1 MKVRLNLSTSPL
13 QSNRRFALAAG
24 IIGTIAV
31 VALLVLSYR
40 TYSAWKIDKDFR
52 ARQNSLE
59 LQIAKLQQQRQNLS
73 AFFENQGT
81 VQRRQRAAYLN
92 SLIQQRA
99 FPWIKIFMDL
109 ERILPEGVRVV
120 SIEPKLKGDSLQLTF
135 LVGAMSDEGKLKFLK
150 ALESSPEFSH
160 IELLSES
167 RPAQAGSKRSGHA
180 GASGAVFC
188 DMSGYMNG
196 DLR

>member
-13 QSNRRFALAAG
+13 ESNRRFALSAG
-24 IIGTIAV
+24 VIGTIAI
-31 VALLVLSYR
+31 VALLFLSYR
-40 TYSAWKIDKDFR
+40 TYSVWKSDKELR
-52 ARQNSLE
+52 ARQDALGV
-59 LQIAKLQQQRQNLS
+59 QIARLQQQRQNLS
-73 AFFENQGT
+73 GFFENSQT

-120 SIEPKLKGDSLQLTF
+120 SIEPKLAGDSLQLTF

-167 RPAQAGSKRSGHA
+167 HPARPEQTDRVMLSLQAQYS
-180 GASGAVFC
+180 VI
-188 DMSGYMNG
+188 
-196 DLR
+196 

>member
-13 QSNRRFALAAG
+13 ESNRRFTVAATA
-24 IIGTIAV
+24 IGAIAI
-31 VALLVLSYR
+31 VALLVLAYR
-40 TYSAWKIDKDFR
+40 TYSVWENDKVLR
-52 ARQNSLE
+52 TRQSSLE
-59 LQIAKLQQQRQNLS
+59 EQIAKLQQQRQSLS
-73 AFFENQGT
+73 AFFENPDT

-120 SIEPKLKGDSLQLTF
+120 SIEPKLSGDTVQLTF
-135 LVGAMSDEGKLKFLK
+135 LVGAMTDEGKLKFLK

-160 IELLSES
+160 IQLLTETRPARADQFDRVLLSLQ
-167 RPAQAGSKRSGHA
+167 AQYS
-180 GASGAVFC
+180 VI
-188 DMSGYMNG
+188 
-196 DLR
+196 

>member
-13 QSNRRFALAAG
+13 ESNRRFTVAASV
-24 IIGTIAV
+24 IGTIAI

-40 TYSAWKIDKDFR
+40 TYSVWQSDKVLR
-52 ARQNSLE
+52 ARQDALE
-59 LQIAKLQQQRQNLS
+59 VQIARLEQQRQGLS
-73 AFFENQGT
+73 GFFENPAT

-109 ERILPEGVRVV
+109 ERILPAGVRVV
-120 SIEPKLKGDSLQLTF
+120 SIEPKLSADTVQLTF
-135 LVGAMSDEGKLKFLK
+135 LVGAMSDESKLKFLK

-167 RPAQAGSKRSGHA
+167 RPVRTDQLDRVVLSLQAQYS
-180 GASGAVFC
+180 VI
-188 DMSGYMNG
+188 
-196 DLR
+196 

>member
-13 QSNRRFALAAG
+13 ESNRRFTLGAG
-24 IIGTIAV
+24 VIGTIAV
-31 VALLVLSYR
+31 VALLVLSLR
-40 TYSAWKIDKDFR
+40 TYSVWQNDKEIR
-52 ARQNSLE
+52 ARQDALE
-59 LQIAKLQQQRQNLS
+59 LQIARLQQQRQSLS
-73 AFFENQGT
+73 DFFENPQT

-109 ERILPEGVRVV
+109 ERILPEGARVV
-120 SIEPKLKGDSLQLTF
+120 SIEPKLVGDTVQLTF
-135 LVGAMSDEGKLKFLK
+135 LVGAVSDESKLKFLK

-167 RPAQAGSKRSGHA
+167 RPARADQIDHIMLSLQAQYS
-180 GASGAVFC
+180 VI
-188 DMSGYMNG
+188 
-196 DLR
+196 

>member
-13 QSNRRFALAAG
+13 ESNRRFALGATV
-24 IIGTIAV
+24 IGTMAV
-31 VALLVLSYR
+31 IALLLFSYR
-40 TYSAWKIDKDFR
+40 TYSVWRSDKILR
-52 ARQNSLE
+52 ARQDALE
-59 LQIAKLQQQRQNLS
+59 LQIAKLQQQRQGLS
-73 AFFENQGT
+73 EFFENPET

-120 SIEPKLKGDSLQLTF
+120 SIEPKLAGDNVQLTF
-135 LVGAMSDEGKLKFLK
+135 LVGAMSDESKLKFLK
-150 ALESSPEFSH
+150 TLESSPEFSH

-167 RPAQAGSKRSGHA
+167 RPARAEQADRVMLSLQAQYS
-180 GASGAVFC
+180 VI
-188 DMSGYMNG
+188 
-196 DLR
+196 

>member
-1 MKVRLNLSTSPL
+1 MPSNFRSRSSSSSARSSPH
-13 QSNRRFALAAG
+13 
-24 IIGTIAV
+24 
-31 VALLVLSYR
+31 
-40 TYSAWKIDKDFR
+40 
-52 ARQNSLE
+52 
-59 LQIAKLQQQRQNLS
+59 
-73 AFFENQGT
+73 FFENPDT

-120 SIEPKLKGDSLQLTF
+120 SIEPKLAGDNVQLTF
-135 LVGAMSDEGKLKFLK
+135 LVGAMSDESKLKFLK

-167 RPAQAGSKRSGHA
+167 RPTRRGATDRVMLALQAQYS
-180 GASGAVFC
+180 VI
-188 DMSGYMNG
+188 
-196 DLR
+196 

>member
-13 QSNRRFALAAG
+13 ESNRRFALGATVV
-24 IIGTIAV
+24 GTIAV

-40 TYSAWKIDKDFR
+40 TYSVWRSDKVLR
-52 ARQNSLE
+52 AQQDALE
-59 LQIAKLQQQRQNLS
+59 LQIGRLQQQRQVLS
-73 AFFENQGT
+73 QFFENPDT

-120 SIEPKLKGDSLQLTF
+120 SIEPKLAGDTVQLTF
-135 LVGAMSDEGKLKFLK
+135 LVGAMSDESKLKFLK
-150 ALESSPEFSH
+150 VLEGSPEFSH
-160 IELLSES
+160 IELMSETRPNRADQPDRVLLSLQ
-167 RPAQAGSKRSGHA
+167 AQYS
-180 GASGAVFC
+180 VI
-188 DMSGYMNG
+188 
-196 DLR
+196 

>member
-13 QSNRRFALAAG
+13 ESNRRFTVGASV
-24 IIGTIAV
+24 IGTIAI
-31 VALLVLSYR
+31 VALFVLSYR
-40 TYSAWKIDKDFR
+40 TFSVWQSDKVLR
-52 ARQNSLE
+52 ARQDAVE
-59 LQIAKLQQQRQNLS
+59 LQIARLQQQRQGLS
-73 AFFENQGT
+73 EFFENPTT

-120 SIEPKLKGDSLQLTF
+120 SIEPKLSADTVQLTF
-135 LVGAMSDEGKLKFLK
+135 LVGAMSDESKLKFLK

-160 IELLSES
+160 IELLNES
-167 RPAQAGSKRSGHA
+167 RPSRTDQLDRVVLSLQAQYS
-180 GASGAVFC
+180 VI
-188 DMSGYMNG
+188 
-196 DLR
+196 

>member
-13 QSNRRFALAAG
+13 ESNRRFTLGAG
-24 IIGTIAV
+24 VIGTIAV

-40 TYSAWKIDKDFR
+40 TYSVWQSDKALR
-52 ARQNSLE
+52 ARQDSLE
-59 LQIAKLQQQRQNLS
+59 LQIAKLQQQRQGLS
-73 AFFENQGT
+73 EFFENPQT

-120 SIEPKLKGDSLQLTF
+120 SIEPKLDGDTVQLTF
-135 LVGAMSDEGKLKFLK
+135 LVGAMSDESKLKFLK
-150 ALESSPEFSH
+150 ALEGSPEFSH
-160 IELLSES
+160 IELMSES
-167 RPAQAGSKRSGHA
+167 HPVRTDQPDRVMLSLQAEYS
-180 GASGAVFC
+180 VI
-188 DMSGYMNG
+188 
-196 DLR
+196 